1 MAQGL
6 RILGWTLSTL
16 TPTCSSSSDLFPSS
30 GPSLTVSYFLWFWHK
45 HKRDEQKHERPP
57 KAWAQNRNSAVSVH
71 TLWPKADPMAK
82 SSINEV
88 GTLSPLVEVK
98 GVDSCWEKSMD
109 SKQECN
115 MTLNRPQAFVQIHY
129 NPRAILLMWL
139 QNRAFLTIAYEIYW
153 PGKEY
158 IHQKKKILWKSS
170 FAKETDNGQWTA
182 GVNCLSTL
190 LITSTLP
197 IWTLQG
203 FKGCFLCCYRAGLT
217 VILEGAAAPM
227 SWNESS
233 PEATLT
239 EEQFCWAGQH

>member
-139 QNRAFLTIAYEIYW
+139 QNRAFLTPAYEIYW

-158 IHQKKKILWKSS
+158 IHQKKKSFESQVLQKRVTMVNELLESIVSLPCSLVPHCLSGHCRDSKVVS
-170 FAKETDNGQWTA
+170 FAATE
-182 GVNCLSTL
+182 
-190 LITSTLP
+190 
-197 IWTLQG
+197 QG
-203 FKGCFLCCYRAGLT
+203 
-217 VILEGAAAPM
+217 
-227 SWNESS
+227 
-233 PEATLT
+233 
-239 EEQFCWAGQH
+239 

>member
-98 GVDSCWEKSMD
+98 GVDSCWEKSID

-115 MTLNRPQAFVQIHY
+115 MTLNRPQAFVQIHN

-139 QNRAFLTIAYEIYW
+139 QNRAFLTPAYEIYW

-158 IHQKKKILWKSS
+158 IHQKKKSFESQVLQKRVTMVNELLESIVSLPFSLAPHCLSGHCRDSKVVS
-170 FAKETDNGQWTA
+170 FAATE
-182 GVNCLSTL
+182 
-190 LITSTLP
+190 
-197 IWTLQG
+197 QG
-203 FKGCFLCCYRAGLT
+203 
-217 VILEGAAAPM
+217 
-227 SWNESS
+227 
-233 PEATLT
+233 
-239 EEQFCWAGQH
+239 